1 MSCANCRSPLT
12 DRYCSRCGQEAKG
25 PPLTA
30 ISLAAHFLSRVTG
43 DGVERTIVHLIYL
56 AIAMR
61 SVYGQGWIASR
72 LKAFLELFA
81 FPLML
86 KARRVSTSLVAPL
99 LA

>member
-1 MSCANCRSPLT
+1 MP
-12 DRYCSRCGQEAKG
+12 
-25 PPLTA
+25 
-30 ISLAAHFLSRVTG
+30 
-43 DGVERTIVHLIYL
+43 LIYL

-72 LKAFLELFA
+72 LKAVLELFA

>member
-1 MSCANCRSPLT
+1 
-12 DRYCSRCGQEAKG
+12 
-25 PPLTA
+25 
-30 ISLAAHFLSRVTG
+30 
-43 DGVERTIVHLIYL
+43 VHLIYL